1 MKLPDH
7 EKEQIVMNQLDK
19 DLAKQQGVGTIKARI
34 AFDQGIHIARD
45 DVRRVMLLHEP
56 EELDRRDPG
65 AKKIHRTPIVPVG
78 IHERWSGDGHDKL
91 YKIGFPIWAVADFAT
106 GNTLGAWVLP
116 SNRFAVLVAYL
127 FLTLVEKYKGSFDY
141 SL

>member
-1 MKLPDH
+1 
-7 EKEQIVMNQLDK
+7 
-19 DLAKQQGVGTIKARI
+19 
-34 AFDQGIHIARD
+34 
-45 DVRRVMLLHEP
+45 MLLHEP
-56 EELDRRDPG
+56 EELDRRNPG

-78 IHERWSGDGHDKL
+78 IHEQWSGDGHDKV

-116 SNRFAVLVAYL
+116 SNQFAVLVAYL